1 MEMIKLLHLSI
12 VILLKHNIM
21 KHFKIVLSMALVA
34 FTMQIYAQ
42 TNKETTVKIIGEK
55 DYTFVA
61 NSAIPMSNM
70 DVSQILSRMPGSQG
84 GGMINL
90 TGSQYDFKVT
100 KDSVVAYLPYYGRSF
115 SPPLNPNEGG
125 IKFTSKDFSYNET
138 KNKRGN
144 YTIQIN
150 TKDLKREN
158 FRLTLS
164 ITPNGYAT
172 LIASGYNKQPIT
184 FNGYLSESKKKDK

>member
-1 MEMIKLLHLSI
+1 
-12 VILLKHNIM
+12 M
-21 KHFKIVLSMALVA
+21 KHLKLVLSMALFA
-34 FTMQIYAQ
+34 CSLQLFAQ
-42 TNKETTVKIIGEK
+42 TNKATTIKIIEEK

-90 TGSQYDFKVT
+90 TGSQYDFIVT

-125 IKFTSKDFSYNET
+125 IKFTSKDFSYKET
-138 KNKRGN
+138 KNKKGN
-144 YTIQIN
+144 YNIQIN

-158 FRLTLS
+158 FRLSLS
-164 ITPNGYAT
+164 VTPNGYAT
-172 LIASGYNKQPIT
+172 LVASGYNKQPIT
-184 FNGYLSESKKKDK
+184 FNGYLSESKKKDQ

>member
-1 MEMIKLLHLSI
+1 
-12 VILLKHNIM
+12 M
-21 KHFKIVLSMALVA
+21 KHLKIVLSMALVA
-34 FTMQIYAQ
+34 FTMQLFAQ

-184 FNGYLSESKKKDK
+184 FNGYLSESKRKDQ